1 MQKSLML
8 TSRMLAV
15 QKKHLE
21 LEKMQRSWKFKKD
34 QQIYLK
40 VRKMLKEIGSKTTE
54 EERIHLDSE
63 SESKKRL
70 LSKERNC

>member
-1 MQKSLML
+1 ML

-34 QQIYLK
+34 PQIYLK
-40 VRKMLKEIGSKTTE
+40 VRKMLKEQPQKKKIREREGERERERERERDGSKKM
-54 EERIHLDSE
+54 LQ
-63 SESKKRL
+63 
-70 LSKERNC
+70 KEGK

>member
-21 LEKMQRSWKFKKD
+21 LEKMQRSWEFKKD
-34 QQIYLK
+34 PQIYLK

-63 SESKKRL
+63 SESKKML
-70 LSKERNC
+70 LKERK

>member
-1 MQKSLML
+1 ML

-21 LEKMQRSWKFKKD
+21 LEKMQCSWEFKKD
-34 QQIYLK
+34 PQIYRK

-63 SESKKRL
+63 SESKEML
-70 LSKERNC
+70 LKERK